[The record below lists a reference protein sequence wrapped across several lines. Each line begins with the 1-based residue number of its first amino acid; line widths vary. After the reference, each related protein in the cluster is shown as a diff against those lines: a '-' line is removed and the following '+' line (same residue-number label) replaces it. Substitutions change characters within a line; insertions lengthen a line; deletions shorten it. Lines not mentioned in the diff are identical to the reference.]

1 MGRVKNYFFCKKY
14 PFWKLKNVW
23 TNEFMGYE
31 YTWYD
36 EIPEGWRK
44 AFGKQLS
51 DEILAAGKAYLKEH
65 KDKTWDDVIHW
76 EQIKEKFGELRLY
89 ASAIDEIDKILIRYE
104 LLSRCYC
111 EDCGKPARY
120 ATNGYVV
127 YMCEDCAKKQ
137 PPESIHRLKESDIP
151 KSSRLNETIIK
162 KDLFLSEKKCD
173 EFIAHYKE
181 EDAKA
186 NPPHE
191 IVYRKIDKGLGVW
204 MLEHVK
210 REWVAVDYKKEYD
223 IDFKEKWG
231 IK

>member
-36 EIPEGWRK
+36 EIPQGWRK

-51 DEILAAGKAYLKEH
+51 DEILAAGKSYLKEH

-89 ASAIDEIDKILIRYE
+89 ASAIDGIDKILTRYE

-120 ATNGYVV
+120 VTNGYVV
-127 YMCEDCAKKQ
+127 YMCEDCAKKAT
-137 PPESIHRLKESDIP
+137 S
-151 KSSRLNETIIK
+151 
-162 KDLFLSEKKCD
+162 
-173 EFIAHYKE
+173 
-181 EDAKA
+181 
-186 NPPHE
+186 
-191 IVYRKIDKGLGVW
+191 
-204 MLEHVK
+204 
-210 REWVAVDYKKEYD
+210 
-223 IDFKEKWG
+223 
-231 IK
+231 